1 MDRLSRVTGAT
12 LDVLRALRAEG
23 DAVWGLKIVRT
34 TGRAPGTVYPILERL
49 ERAGWVESV
58 WESDDARPGPRR
70 RLYRFTPSGAEAAVD
85 LIVERSRLRPART
98 AALGGTEGA
107 PT

>member
-1 MDRLSRVTGAT
+1 MDSLSRVTAAT

-23 DAVWGLKIVRT
+23 DAVWGLQIVRR

-58 WESDDARPGPRR
+58 WESDDARSGPRR
-70 RLYRFTPSGAEAAVD
+70 HLYQFTSDGGEAAVE
-85 LIVERSRLRPART
+85 LILERSRLRQSES
-98 AALGGTEGA
+98 AAVSGGEGA
-107 PT
+107 PA